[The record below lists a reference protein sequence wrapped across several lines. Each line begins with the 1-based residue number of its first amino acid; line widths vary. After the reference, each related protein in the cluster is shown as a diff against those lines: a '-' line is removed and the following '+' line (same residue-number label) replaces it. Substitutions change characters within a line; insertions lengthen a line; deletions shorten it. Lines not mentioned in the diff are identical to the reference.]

1 MNDSLSQVRV
11 VGRNGVVLEEK
22 IRKRGWTSYLGVT
35 TQDMPNFGTTLGSN
49 TALGHNSIVLMIE
62 AEVAYIVSYLRQ
74 MKTCGATV
82 SLLKPSVEEAFMEE
96 MRGRMR
102 STVWE
107 TGGCRSWYLSSPSE
121 KHSNTTTV
129 LWPGHVQVPQQAFP
143 PSLPP
148 FPSLPFPVSAS
159 SA

>member
-1 MNDSLSQVRV
+1 
-11 VGRNGVVLEEK
+11 
-22 IRKRGWTSYLGVT
+22 
-35 TQDMPNFGTTLGSN
+35 
-49 TALGHNSIVLMIE
+49 HNSIVLMIE

-129 LWPGHVQVPQQAFP
+129 LWPGHVQEYVRRTREAAIGEEFD
-143 PSLPP
+143 LWD
-148 FPSLPFPVSAS
+148 VDGRRISAERARRLVEGAREGGRGKGGWRGWMKS
-159 SA
+159 WIGAA